1 MNKEQKGEPEPEPKK
16 PPVKLGDLE
25 PQRDPKGG
33 FCIAPKGSKLDA
45 GSSAGE
51 SRSGGSLL
59 QRRPSLEPQ
68 DNTIVAK
75 RDLRI
80 EISLLSE
87 RIEQSVQRLE
97 AGKITQH
104 EANQVAVEA
113 HRMIKVLQTAL
124 DVLDEEWGR
133 QR

>member
-1 MNKEQKGEPEPEPKK
+1 MNKEQKGQPEPGPKK
-16 PPVKLGDLE
+16 PAVKLEDLQ

-33 FCIAPKGSKLDA
+33 FCISPKGSKL
-45 GSSAGE
+45 SA
-51 SRSGGSLL
+51 STGGADFRAADSLL
-59 QRRPSLEPQ
+59 RRGMPLEPQ
-68 DNTIVAK
+68 DNAVVAK

-113 HRMIKVLQTAL
+113 HRMIKVLQAAL
-124 DVLDEEWGR
+124 DVLDEEWGG
-133 QR
+133 